1 VAVRVWD
8 KNIAAVI
15 SLIASPP
22 VLVIV
27 AMAIQARQSFEPG
40 VWNWLWFYSLL
51 AVIVPLAYL
60 VQLVSRGRVSDIDIE
75 SREER
80 FSPLGVTVGCMGIAW
95 LVLYMRSAPSP
106 MTVLAGVLFAQTSII
121 FVVTFF
127 WKISVHC
134 ASAGLVGILA
144 GGLAGSAVPAVV
156 TVTLM
161 SWSRWRLDQHTP
173 AQAVAGTLLGVLSSV
188 AVAVLVQ
195 GRM

>member
-1 VAVRVWD
+1 VTFRGWD

-15 SLIASPP
+15 SLVASPP
-22 VLVIV
+22 VLAIG
-27 AMAIQARQSFEPG
+27 AMAIQARQSFESG
-40 VWNWLWFYSLL
+40 VWNWVWFYAVL

-60 VQLVSRGRVSDIDIE
+60 VQLVRRGRVSDIDIE

-80 FSPLGVTVGCMGIAW
+80 FSPLGVTVFCTGVAW
-95 LVLYMRSAPSP
+95 LVLYFRGAPTP
-106 MTVLAGVLFAQTSII
+106 MTVLAGVLFAQTAII
-121 FVVTFF
+121 FVTTFF

-134 ASAGLVGILA
+134 ASAGLAGILA
-144 GGLAGSAVPAVV
+144 SSLTGSAVPAVV

-188 AVAVLVQ
+188 VVAAL
-195 GRM
+195 G